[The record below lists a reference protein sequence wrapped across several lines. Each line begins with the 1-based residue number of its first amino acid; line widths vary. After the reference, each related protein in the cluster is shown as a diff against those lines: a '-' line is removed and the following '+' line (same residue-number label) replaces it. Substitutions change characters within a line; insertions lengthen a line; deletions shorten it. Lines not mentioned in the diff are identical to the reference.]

1 MQIKPFCYKTETVP
15 YLAMRDFC
23 YMSDIR
29 KITGALQ
36 HGTVLL
42 NKKIH
47 LGRYSA

>member
-15 YLAMRDFC
+15 HLAMRDFC